1 MVLPADPEEDAEEV
15 IAVPAVAAPLAP
27 APVVINME
35 DVGVVP
41 PPVEEAP
48 HTGAEIMIVQRI
60 ERIVPVEGNIEDFD
74 YKDDDFN
81 IEEDYENDDYNIIQE
96 RTKVEVSSGTNK
108 SESKDSEVSLE
119 NSKQEEA
126 RQEEEVKVV
135 ASIKEAAEA
144 SIAEAVRVEAAEVV
158 EMQNAVKQD
167 EEMIGAI
174 YNPIHDITQMSCNI
188 ISHRMFS
195 RAVVAAGD
203 EDEKVLDKS
212 LWIAGTYGTN
222 TQKGFAGY
230 KGHAVGGT
238 IGFDIGSDN
247 YKDLVGIAYTK
258 LDSKF
263 NGKY

>member
-15 IAVPAVAAPLAP
+15 IVVPAVAAPLAP

-60 ERIVPVEGNIEDFD
+60 ERIVPLEGNIEGFD
-74 YKDDDFN
+74 DKDDDFN

-96 RTKVEVSSGTNK
+96 RTKVEVSSSTNK

-126 RQEEEVKVV
+126 RQEEEAKVV

-195 RAVVAAGD
+195 SAVVAAGD

-230 KGHAVGGT
+230 KGHVAGG
-238 IGFDIGSDN
+238 I
-247 YKDLVGIAYTK
+247 L
-258 LDSKF
+258 
-263 NGKY
+263 

>member
-1 MVLPADPEEDAEEV
+1 MAPVAPLVLLADPEEDAAEV
-15 IAVPAVAAPLAP
+15 IAVPAVAVPLATV
-27 APVVINME
+27 PVVINME

-60 ERIVPVEGNIEDFD
+60 KRIVPVEGNIEGFD
-74 YKDDDFN
+74 DKNDDFN
-81 IEEDYENDDYNIIQE
+81 IEEDYENDDYNIIQA
-96 RTKVEVSSGTNK
+96 RTKVEVSSSTNK

-126 RQEEEVKVV
+126 RQEEEAKVV

-144 SIAEAVRVEAAEVV
+144 SIAEVV
-158 EMQNAVKQD
+158 EMQNAVKQE

-188 ISHRMFS
+188 SHRMFS
-195 RAVVAAGD
+195 SAAVAAGD

-212 LWIAGTYGTN
+212 LCIAGTYGTN
-222 TQKGFAGY
+222 TRKGFAGY
-230 KGHAVGGT
+230 KGHASGGYR
-238 IGFDIGSDN
+238 F
-247 YKDLVGIAYTK
+247 
-258 LDSKF
+258 
-263 NGKY
+263 